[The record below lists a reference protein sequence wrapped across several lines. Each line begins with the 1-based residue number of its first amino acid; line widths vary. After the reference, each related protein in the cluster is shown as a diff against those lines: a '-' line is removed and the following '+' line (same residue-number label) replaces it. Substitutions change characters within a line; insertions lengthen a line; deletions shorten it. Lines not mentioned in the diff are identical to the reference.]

1 MRKLH
6 KSLHTLLNTEK
17 IMRKSQ
23 SSLLVVK
30 GLQNLL
36 HDTQK
41 IAYRSISATFLSVIM
56 ETKHSQALELFSKR
70 DNSQIKSFLAC
81 GTGKQK
87 KRADFAYYSLGIRV
101 SLDNKFQEEA
111 IILHK
116 YVRSIER
123 RLYTGHPM

>member
-23 SSLLVVK
+23 SSLLAVT

-41 IAYRSISATFLSVIM
+41 KIAYGSLSATFLFVIM
-56 ETKHSQALELFSKR
+56 ETKRSQALELFSKR

-87 KRADFAYYSLGIRV
+87 KRADFL
-101 SLDNKFQEEA
+101 
-111 IILHK
+111 IILL
-116 YVRSIER
+116 VSE
-123 RLYTGHPM
+123 